1 MHNSDSARARVRD
14 TGSRGGQNVL
24 VIRPSEKVVLFVKF
38 AMGMTICLSAIEIVH
53 IAFLGTWNTEI
64 FAGLTGLIGTVT
76 GVLIGKK
83 G

>member
-1 MHNSDSARARVRD
+1 
-14 TGSRGGQNVL
+14 
-24 VIRPSEKVVLFVKF
+24 
-38 AMGMTICLSAIEIVH
+38 MGMTICLSAIEIVH